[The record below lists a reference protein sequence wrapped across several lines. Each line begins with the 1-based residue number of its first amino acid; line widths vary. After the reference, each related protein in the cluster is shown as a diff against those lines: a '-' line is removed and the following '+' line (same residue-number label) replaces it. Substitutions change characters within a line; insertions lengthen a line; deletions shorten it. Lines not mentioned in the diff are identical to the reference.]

1 MAHLR
6 QLSSTLVSAQQPL
19 YVVEDAD
26 AIDTKNLINPSHGK
40 MSNFLSSFYP
50 LLSVKGFHG
59 SVPVETDTSPYSSF
73 FNDRRCYAVKGRDKN
88 GSKTV

>member
-1 MAHLR
+1 MALLR

-26 AIDTKNLINPSHGK
+26 AIDTKNLINPSPGK

-50 LLSVKGFHG
+50 SLSVKGFHG
-59 SVPVETDTSPYSSF
+59 SVPVETDRHFSF
-73 FNDRRCYAVKGRDKN
+73 FLFFFFQ
-88 GSKTV
+88 

>member
-1 MAHLR
+1 MALLR

-40 MSNFLSSFYP
+40 KKMSNFLSSFYP

-59 SVPVETDTSPYSSF
+59 SVPVETDRHFALF
-73 FNDRRCYAVKGRDKN
+73 FFFQ
-88 GSKTV
+88 